1 MDPDDFREFAL
12 SLPDAV
18 EIETWGHPTFR
29 VRKKIFA
36 TMANDGSSA
45 GAKTTKLE
53 QMALVSSE
61 PETFSL
67 PAYVGRYGWVD
78 IKLDRVD
85 PDHVRELVE
94 DAWRQTAPKRLVKA
108 YDAEQTT

>member
-1 MDPDDFREFAL
+1 MMEPDDVRTFAL

-29 VRKKIFA
+29 VREKIFA
-36 TMANDGSSA
+36 TLADDGSTA

-53 QMALVSSE
+53 QIALVSSE
-61 PETFSL
+61 SEVFSV

-78 IKLDRVD
+78 IKLDRGN
-85 PDHVRELVE
+85 PDHVKELIE
-94 DAWRQTAPKRLVKA
+94 EAWRQTAPKRLVKA
-108 YDAEQTT
+108 YDERS